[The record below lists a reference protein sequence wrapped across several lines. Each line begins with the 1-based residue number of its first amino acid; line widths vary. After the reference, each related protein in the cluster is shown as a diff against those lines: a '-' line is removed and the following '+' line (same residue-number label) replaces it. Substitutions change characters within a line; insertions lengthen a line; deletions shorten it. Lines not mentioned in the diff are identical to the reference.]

1 MSPILI
7 LEAVGPRA
15 EELAN
20 QAGQNREIPVGFDP
34 EFESFTFDADAISEE
49 ELAKVIFEELDD
61 LEPDWR
67 SHLNPVD

>member
-20 QAGQNREIPVGFDP
+20 QAGQNREIAVGFDP
-34 EFESFTFDADAISEE
+34 EFESFTFDADAITEE
-49 ELAKVIFEELDD
+49 ELAKVVFEELDD

-67 SHLNPVD
+67 SHLTPVD

>member
-20 QAGQNREIPVGFDP
+20 QAGKNREIAVGFDP
-34 EFESFTFDADAISEE
+34 EFESFTFDADAGSEE
-49 ELAKVIFEELDD
+49 ELATVIFEELDD